1 MSRHLYVFAAG
12 MLASVSMV
20 HAALLESFVYPVSS
34 QVSGANGGTGFAAP
48 WGVTSPG
55 GVKIGNGLTYRNGAD
70 LVTASGAAIADSSIA
85 NGVLTRRYEPGL
97 PGSGEIW
104 ISFLANVTVSSSSY
118 ALLALSSGGNP
129 NQSTYA
135 FSLARVSPTSQT
147 LQAAIAPY
155 PGGGA
160 GAAVAASQIASGTTA
175 LIVARIVMNGTTA
188 PDPASLWVNPR
199 LDTPLGSPDAS
210 LSTINLN
217 ASSVGFLRVEL
228 GSRTASMI
236 DEIRVGSSAAEVLPV
251 VPLPGSAVVLAA
263 ACSAITIPRRRSRCG
278 ALSTL

>member
-1 MSRHLYVFAAG
+1 MSMSRHLYVFVAG
-12 MLASVSMV
+12 MLASVGSA
-20 HAALLESFVYPVSS
+20 HAALLESFAYPVGS
-34 QVSGANGGTGFAAP
+34 QVSGANGGAGFAAA
-48 WGVTSPG
+48 WGVASPG
-55 GVKIGNGLTYRNGAD
+55 GVKIGNGLAYRNGAD
-70 LVTASGAAIADSSIA
+70 LVTASGAAIADSSVA

-97 PGSGEIW
+97 PGSGEVW

-160 GAAVAASQIASGTTA
+160 GAAVAATQISSGATA
-175 LIVARIVMNGTTA
+175 LIVTRIVMNGTTA

-199 LDTPLGSPDAS
+199 LDLPLGSPDAS

-228 GSRTASMI
+228 GSRTTSIM

-251 VPLPGSAVVLAA
+251 VPLPGSGILLATAGSAFAVG
-263 ACSAITIPRRRSRCG
+263 RRRIRR
-278 ALSTL
+278 